1 MNEMEQATTD
11 EENLEGTV
19 DSGTPPT
26 IATASNLTNRA
37 TAFLAVTPRFDVVA
51 IMPYIYVAVMA
62 AALFMLEQALLTGP
76 DRVDIRAT
84 AVLPLALV
92 AMGQTLVIFTRGIDL
107 SVGGVIS
114 LTNCILATHG
124 QYTGGALI
132 LELVIIVLLGAALG
146 SLNGIIIAT
155 TRLQP
160 FIVTL
165 ATWSIWD
172 GAALKVLPVEGGLPP
187 TQLNDLAGGFQITVF
202 ETGFHLTIPKSVL
215 GLVALLLLWFWLK
228 DTRFIQD
235 LRAIGS
241 DEARSRLTGVPL
253 IRRRVQVYM
262 LSGALA
268 GLAGIYWTY
277 STATGNPTSGDQFI
291 LTSVAAVV
299 VGGASI
305 FGGVGSGARTIVG
318 AIALLMIP
326 DVIFAL
332 NLQSF
337 WSTVF
342 QGLLLI
348 LAVTISSIIL
358 QVRAARAA

>member
-1 MNEMEQATTD
+1 MNEMEQATHD
-11 EENLEGTV
+11 EENLEGTL
-19 DSGTPPT
+19 DSGTPPA
-26 IATASNLTNRA
+26 IATAVPLTNPL
-37 TAFLAVTPRFDVVA
+37 TSFFAVRPRVDIVA
-51 IMPYIYVAVMA
+51 VMPYIYVAVMA
-62 AALFMLEQALLTGP
+62 VALFALERQLLFGSG
-76 DRVDIRAT
+76 RVDYRAT
-84 AVLPLALV
+84 AVLPLAIV
-92 AMGQTLVIFTRGIDL
+92 GMGQTLVIFTRGIDL
-107 SVGGVIS
+107 SVGGIIS

-124 QYTGGALI
+124 QYTGGGLI

-146 SLNGIIIAT
+146 SLNGVIIAT

-172 GAALKVLPVEGGLPP
+172 GVALKVLPIEGGSPP
-187 TQLNDLAGGFQITVF
+187 TQLITDPAGAFIG
-202 ETGFHLTIPKSVL
+202 IPKSVW
-215 GLVALLLLWFWLK
+215 GLVALLLLWFWLR
-228 DTRFIQD
+228 DTSFVQD
-235 LRAIGS
+235 LRAMGS
-241 DEARSRLTGVPL
+241 DEARARLSGVSL
-253 IRRRVQVYM
+253 VRRRVQVYM

-268 GLAGIYWTY
+268 AVAGIYWTY
-277 STATGNPTSGDQFI
+277 TVATGNPTSGDQFI

-305 FGGVGSGARTIVG
+305 FGGVGSGARTIIG

-337 WSTVF
+337 WSVFF
-342 QGLLLI
+342 QGFLLI
-348 LAVTISSIIL
+348 AAVSISSVIL

>member
-1 MNEMEQATTD
+1 MDEMKQATSD
-11 EENLEGTV
+11 EQELEGTV
-19 DSGTPPT
+19 DSGTLPM
-26 IATASNLTNRA
+26 IATSTTMTNRA
-37 TAFLAVTPRFDVVA
+37 TEFLAFRPRVDIVA
-51 IMPYIYVAVMA
+51 LMPYLYVLVMGV
-62 AALFMLEQALLTGP
+62 MLLILEPALLTGAG
-76 DRVDIRAT
+76 RVDIRAT

-124 QYTGGALI
+124 QYTGGGLI
-132 LELVIIVLLGAALG
+132 IELAVIVALGAALG

-172 GAALKVLPVEGGLPP
+172 GVALKVLPIEGGVPP
-187 TQLNDLAGGFQITVF
+187 TQLITDPAGAFLG
-202 ETGFHLTIPKSVL
+202 IPKSVW
-215 GLVALLLLWFWLK
+215 GLAALLVLWFWLR
-228 DTRFIQD
+228 DTRFVQD

-241 DEARSRLTGVPL
+241 DEGRSRLTGVRL
-253 IRRRVQVYM
+253 IRRRVQVYT
-262 LSGALA
+262 LSGAFA
-268 GLAGIYWTY
+268 ALAGIYWTY
-277 STATGNPTSGDQFI
+277 SVATGNPTSGDQFI

-299 VGGASI
+299 IGGASI

-337 WSTVF
+337 WSTF
-342 QGLLLI
+342 FEGFLLI
-348 LAVTISSIIL
+348 AAVTISSVIL
-358 QVRAARAA
+358 QVRLARAR

>member
-1 MNEMEQATTD
+1 MNEMEQATVD
-11 EENLEGTV
+11 EEEFEGTI
-19 DSGTPPT
+19 DSGAPPT
-26 IATASNLTNRA
+26 VATASGLSNRF
-37 TAFLAVTPRFDVVA
+37 TTRLAAWPRVDIVA
-51 IMPYIYVAVMA
+51 VMPYIYVAVMA
-62 AALFMLEQALLTGP
+62 VLLFMLERQLLIGP
-76 DRVDIRAT
+76 GAVDVRAS

-114 LTNCILATHG
+114 LVNCLLATHG
-124 QYTGGALI
+124 QYSGGGLI
-132 LELVIIVLLGAALG
+132 VELGLMVLLGAALG

-172 GAALKVLPVEGGLPP
+172 GVALKVLPIEGGSPP
-187 TQLNDLAGGFQITVF
+187 TQLVNNAIGAFAG
-202 ETGFHLTIPKSVL
+202 IPKSVW
-215 GLVALLLLWFWLK
+215 GLAVLLLFWFWIK

-241 DEARSRLTGVPL
+241 DEPRARITGVPL
-253 IRRRVQVYM
+253 VLRRVQVYM
-262 LSGALA
+262 LSGIFAALT
-268 GLAGIYWTY
+268 GIYLTAT
-277 STATGNPTSGDQFI
+277 TATGVPTSGDQFI

-337 WSTVF
+337 WSVFF
-342 QGLLLI
+342 QGFLLI
-348 LAVTISSIIL
+348 AAVTISSIIL

>member
-1 MNEMEQATTD
+1 MNGLEEPTSDEQ
-11 EENLEGTV
+11 ELEGTV
-19 DSGTPPT
+19 DSGTLPM
-26 IATASNLTNRA
+26 IATSPDLTNRA
-37 TAFLAVTPRFDVVA
+37 TAFLAFWPRVDVVA
-51 IMPYIYVAVMA
+51 LMPYLYVLVMGV
-62 AALFMLEQALLTGP
+62 MLLILEPALLVGSG
-76 DRVDIRAT
+76 RVDVRAT

-124 QYTGGALI
+124 QYSGGALI
-132 LELVIIVLLGAALG
+132 LELVILVVFGAALG
-146 SLNGIIIAT
+146 SINGIIIAT

-172 GAALKVLPVEGGLPP
+172 GVALKILPIEGGAPP
-187 TQLNDLAGGFQITVF
+187 TQLINDPVGAFLG
-202 ETGFHLTIPKSVL
+202 IPKSVW
-215 GLVALLLLWFWLK
+215 GLAALLLLWFWLK
-228 DTRFIQD
+228 DTRFVQD
-235 LRAIGS
+235 LRAMGS
-241 DEARSRLTGVPL
+241 DETRSRLTGVPL
-253 IRRRVQVYM
+253 VRRRVEVYM

-268 GLAGIYWTY
+268 ALAGIYWTY
-277 STATGNPTSGDQFI
+277 TVATGNPTSGDQFI

-299 VGGASI
+299 IGGASI

-337 WSTVF
+337 WSVFF
-342 QGLLLI
+342 QGFLLI
-348 LAVTISSIIL
+348 AAVTISSVIL
-358 QVRAARAA
+358 QVRLARAR